1 MYLHIFSEAELRRDL
16 RRAGLRLERM
26 IPLHL
31 TSSRVLD
38 RPWFLRS
45 WRAGGFIAI
54 AMKDIQSG

>member
-26 IPLHL
+26 ISLHL
-31 TSSRVLD
+31 TSSRPLD

-45 WRAGGFIAI
+45 WRAGGFVAI
-54 AMKDIQSG
+54 AMKDVQSG